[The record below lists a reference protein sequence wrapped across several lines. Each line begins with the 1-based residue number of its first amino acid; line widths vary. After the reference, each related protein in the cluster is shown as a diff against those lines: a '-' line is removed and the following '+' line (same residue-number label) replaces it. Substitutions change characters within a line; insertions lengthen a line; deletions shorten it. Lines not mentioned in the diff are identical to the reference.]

1 MNLDRPLPPTPAI
14 KSSRKPVPPMTPA
27 LWKLQ
32 RSQSSSFNSAPTR
45 FLNPRGPVPTPPL
58 DEPSP
63 EAMDKLYSELY
74 KACQVEEMVPLKSG
88 DEADEGTSQGEEV
101 GPSPEPWNTVK
112 TPATSQTRY
121 DWGLPGSEFRTAP
134 PILGASTPTPASASG
149 SGSGKEIET
158 GSPIA
163 KAVKRYIP
171 TSRSLEL
178 SNTRLSLTPRIPSSG
193 SKAGGKE
200 NDLRNEMRVK
210 KEPNG
215 RVKDAIARFEQKVAS
230 PSLASPAPITPVRGM
245 WVVVLEV
252 KC

>member
-1 MNLDRPLPPTPAI
+1 
-14 KSSRKPVPPMTPA
+14 
-27 LWKLQ
+27 
-32 RSQSSSFNSAPTR
+32 
-45 FLNPRGPVPTPPL
+45 
-58 DEPSP
+58 
-63 EAMDKLYSELY
+63 MDKLYTELY
-74 KACQVEEMVPLKSG
+74 QACQVEEMVPLKTG
-88 DEADEGTSQGEEV
+88 DDGTSQDEEV

-112 TPATSQTRY
+112 TPATNQTRY